1 MLMMMAIATAVS
13 AALMPMAKSVKKN
26 PSSCSGNR
34 KRLNTTKLMSTELR
48 ISSTEISIASRLRR
62 VTNP

>member
-1 MLMMMAIATAVS
+1 MMMAMATAVS
-13 AALMPMAKSVKKN
+13 AALIPMANRAKKN
-26 PSSCSGNR
+26 PSSCSGKR
-34 KRLNTTKLMSTELR
+34 KRLKTTKLMSTELR